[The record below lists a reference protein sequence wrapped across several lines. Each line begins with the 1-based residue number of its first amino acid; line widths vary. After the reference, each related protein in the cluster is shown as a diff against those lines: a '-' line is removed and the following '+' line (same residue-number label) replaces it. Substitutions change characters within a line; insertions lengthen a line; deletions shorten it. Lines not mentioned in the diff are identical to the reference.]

1 MGGKKLYG
9 KKEYFKKSSTGIC
22 IIAAGMLISQT
33 GAYASELQS
42 PTATPVPTATPAPT
56 TTPAGTEAPA
66 PSAKA
71 GIAVNEI

>member
-1 MGGKKLYG
+1 MEKKNIL
-9 KKEYFKKSSTGIC
+9 KKAVHGIC

-56 TTPAGTEAPA
+56 TTPAGTEATCA
-66 PSAKA
+66 ICEGRYCRK
-71 GIAVNEI
+71 

>member
-1 MGGKKLYG
+1 MKKKNIL
-9 KKEYFKKSSTGIC
+9 KKAAHGIC

-56 TTPAGTEAPA
+56 TTPAGT
-66 PSAKA
+66 
-71 GIAVNEI
+71 